1 MVEHNFMWAR
11 NKLMWDQGWSWRV
24 LQELAH
30 SDCSKSLHASPS
42 LHQVLS
48 YTAIP
53 LRNLLHIVSA
63 HFLHSNTCFIHE
75 PSTPVKGGMAS
86 QEEVLTVRT
95 EMILTIKS
103 KNVSWAILERWYQ
116 SPWQPHNHW
125 HWQDEGIWWPDRPNW
140 DYSPDAKNWL
150 IGKDPDAGKDWR
162 REKKGTT
169 EDEMVGWHTNSMG
182 RSLSKFWEMVKDR
195 EAWYIAV
202 HGVSK
207 SQTQLSDWTTTRYNY
222 KEGTRGEFGGKI
234 LTKQTMLN
242 IRINT
247 VAHKIKKQP
256 NRASLVAEW

>member
-1 MVEHNFMWAR
+1 
-11 NKLMWDQGWSWRV
+11 
-24 LQELAH
+24 
-30 SDCSKSLHASPS
+30 
-42 LHQVLS
+42 
-48 YTAIP
+48 
-53 LRNLLHIVSA
+53 
-63 HFLHSNTCFIHE
+63 
-75 PSTPVKGGMAS
+75 
-86 QEEVLTVRT
+86 
-95 EMILTIKS
+95 MILTIKS

-116 SPWQPHNHW
+116 SPGQPHNHW

-207 SQTQLSDWTTTRYNY
+207 SQTQLTDWTTTRYNY
-222 KEGTRGEFGGKI
+222 KEGTWGEFGGKI

-247 VAHKIKKQP
+247 VAHKIKKTTKQGFSGGWVVKILP
-256 NRASLVAEW
+256 ANVGDSSLIPCLCSRKISHDLGQLSQCTTTTEPVL